1 MVKESIHQNQELI
14 FLRDHLQRLQ
24 IRYDNKSK
32 EVATLHNEIQKLKIR
47 LTFMEKALTAK

>member
-14 FLRDHLQRLQ
+14 FVRDHLQRLQ
-24 IRYDNKSK
+24 IRYDDKSK
-32 EVATLHNEIQKLKIR
+32 EVATLHDEIQKLKIR